1 MVPAVAIACLLAAA
15 PEPAAPDPHATGKQL
30 FEQASAEYNQGRFAD
45 ALKDFASAY
54 QADPIPGFLFNLG
67 QCHRELGNWQL
78 AAEFYRR
85 YLQAKPDAK
94 NSDTARTLLA
104 TVESKARQETE
115 VRTAAEQAHPVV
127 VVVQAPAAA
136 VTTAPVAPHSRSLG
150 GAWAL
155 FGSGAACAVAGGVF
169 GALAFDNGDRTSLNP
184 ATGLTVHIL
193 TQGQA
198 STANT
203 FATTGLVLG
212 SVGLAALAGGITWLL
227 VR

>member
-1 MVPAVAIACLLAAA
+1 MVSAVAIACLLAAA
-15 PEPAAPDPHATGKQL
+15 PDPNAPDPHATGKQL
-30 FEQASAEYNQGRFAD
+30 FEQASAEYDQGRFAD

-54 QADPIPGFLFNLG
+54 EADPIPGFLFNLG

-78 AAEFYRR
+78 AAEFYQR

-104 TVESKARQETE
+104 TVENKARQETE

-127 VVVQAPAAA
+127 VVVQAPDAA
-136 VTTAPVAPHSRSLG
+136 VTAPVASRSHSRG

-155 FGSGAACAVAGGVF
+155 FGGGVACAVAGGAL
-169 GALAFDNGDRTSLNP
+169 GALAFDSGDHTASDP
-184 ATGLTVHIL
+184 ATGLTVHSL

-203 FATTGLVLG
+203 FATSGLVLG
-212 SVGLAALAGGITWLL
+212 SVGLAAVAGGIAWLL